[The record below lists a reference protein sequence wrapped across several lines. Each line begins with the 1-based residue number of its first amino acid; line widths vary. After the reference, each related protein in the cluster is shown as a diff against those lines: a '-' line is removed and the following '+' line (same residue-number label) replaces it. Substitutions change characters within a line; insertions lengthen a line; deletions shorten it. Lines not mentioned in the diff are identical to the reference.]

1 MNVSI
6 NRKILEMLI
15 GWDNTFVEKV
25 RSNSVKDRLK
35 NRLMLQ
41 YKHLNDC
48 RQARYAECTLPYVIV
63 FANLRRVF
71 AEVSRIL
78 LV

>member
-35 NRLMLQ
+35 NRLMLRM
-41 YKHLNDC
+41 N
-48 RQARYAECTLPYVIV
+48 I
-63 FANLRRVF
+63 
-71 AEVSRIL
+71 
-78 LV
+78 